1 MSNSDAYYPP
11 KPIIERKD
19 PKRHV
24 SITILSI
31 IVFALTFSIIIDD
44 YVLISMLVGVLFFH
58 ELGHFL
64 VMKVFGYTN
73 MSMLF
78 IPFIGAMVSGRKKIY
93 SQIESSLMIMA
104 GPVPGII
111 LGYFLMEYGITNEV
125 NSVAQIGAILILLNV
140 MNLIPLDPLDGGQLL
155 RTLYFKRYEFI
166 QFVFSIITS
175 LGMIVLGVFLN
186 SWFITAFGVLLGLRI
201 KSRHKIYLIR
211 NELRGEKL
219 HYESNYEDLSDKTYK
234 SLKNIVEHHT
244 PMLAEIKENSDTDK
258 YDQIVARQVDKV
270 LYPPTLYDASIVYK
284 TLMFLVWVGAIT
296 LAIYSFL
303 NIDLNSLIHAFQ
315 GR

>member
-1 MSNSDAYYPP
+1 
-11 KPIIERKD
+11 
-19 PKRHV
+19 
-24 SITILSI
+24 
-31 IVFALTFSIIIDD
+31 
-44 YVLISMLVGVLFFH
+44 
-58 ELGHFL
+58 
-64 VMKVFGYTN
+64 
-73 MSMLF
+73 
-78 IPFIGAMVSGRKKIY
+78 
-93 SQIESSLMIMA
+93 
-104 GPVPGII
+104 
-111 LGYFLMEYGITNEV
+111 
-125 NSVAQIGAILILLNV
+125 
-140 MNLIPLDPLDGGQLL
+140 
-155 RTLYFKRYEFI
+155 
-166 QFVFSIITS
+166 
-175 LGMIVLGVFLN
+175 
-186 SWFITAFGVLLGLRI
+186 
-201 KSRHKIYLIR
+201 
-211 NELRGEKL
+211 LRGEKL

>member
-1 MSNSDAYYPP
+1 MSNFDAYYPP
-11 KPIIERKD
+11 KPVIERKD

-31 IVFALTFSIIIDD
+31 IIFALTFSFIIDD
-44 YVLISMLVGVLFFH
+44 YILISMLVGVLFFH

-64 VMKVFGYTN
+64 VMKLFGYKN

-78 IPFIGAMVSGRKKIY
+78 IPFIGAMVSGKKKVY

-111 LGYFLMEYGITNEV
+111 LGYFLMDYGLATDV
-125 NSVAQIGAILILLNV
+125 DFASQVGAILILLNV

-155 RTLYFKRYEFI
+155 RTLYFKRYELI
-166 QFVFSIITS
+166 QFVFSIISS
-175 LGMIVLGVFLN
+175 LGMIVLGIYLN
-186 SWFITAFGVLLGLRI
+186 SWIITAFGVLLGFRI
-201 KSRHKIYLIR
+201 KSRQKIYMIR
-211 NELRGEKL
+211 RELRDEKL
-219 HYESNYEDLSDKTYK
+219 RYESNYEDLSDKTYK
-234 SLKNIVEHHT
+234 LLKNIVEGHT
-244 PMLAEIKENSDTDK
+244 PMLAEIKENSDAEK

-270 LYPPTLYDASIVYK
+270 LYPPTLYDASVGYK
-284 TLMFLVWVGAIT
+284 TMMFIVWAGAIT

>member
-1 MSNSDAYYPP
+1 MNNFEPYYPP

-44 YVLISMLVGVLFFH
+44 YVIISMLVGVLFFH

-64 VMKVFGYTN
+64 VMKIFGYTN

-111 LGYFLMEYGITNEV
+111 LGYFLMEYGLSNEV
-125 NSVAQIGAILILLNV
+125 DIASQVGAILILLNV

-155 RTLYFKRYEFI
+155 RTLYFKRYELI

-175 LGMIVLGVFLN
+175 LGMIILGIVLN
-186 SWFITAFGVLLGLRI
+186 SWLITAFGVLLGFRI

-211 NELRGEKL
+211 KDLREEKL
-219 HYESNYEDLSDKTYK
+219 RYESNYEDLSDKTYK
-234 SLKNIVEHHT
+234 SLKNIVEDHI
-244 PMLAEIKENSDTDK
+244 PMLAEIKENSDTEK

-270 LYPPTLYDASIVYK
+270 LYPPTLYDASIGYK
-284 TLMFLVWVGAIT
+284 ALMFIVWVGAIA
-296 LAIYSFL
+296 LAVYSFL
-303 NIDLNSLIHAFQ
+303 NIDLNLLIHAFQ